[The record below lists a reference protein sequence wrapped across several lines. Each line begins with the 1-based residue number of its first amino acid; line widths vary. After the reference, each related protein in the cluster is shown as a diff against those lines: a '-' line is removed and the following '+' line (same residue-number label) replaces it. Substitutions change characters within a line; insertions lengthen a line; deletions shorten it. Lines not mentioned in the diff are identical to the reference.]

1 MDATDRKIIRE
12 LQINARLTNNDL
24 AERINLSPSP
34 CLRRVRNLEQQGVIE
49 GYTAV
54 IDQEKYGLAINAFVL
69 IRLEKQTDTL
79 IDEFEARIQEID
91 EVMECYVMTGS
102 SDYFLHIV
110 SDSLRSYEK
119 FMKQRLTKVPG
130 IGSIETSFAFGKIK
144 KTSTFPPL
152 SHFEEDFV

>member
-24 AERINLSPSP
+24 AGRINLSPSP
-34 CLRRVRNLEQQGVIE
+34 CLRRVRNLEQDGVIQ

-54 IDQEKYGLAINAFVL
+54 VDQEKYGLAINAFVL
-69 IRLEKQTDTL
+69 VRLERQTDAL
-79 IDEFEARIQEID
+79 IKEFEAQIQDID
-91 EVMECYVMTGS
+91 EVLECYLMTGS
-102 SDYFLHIV
+102 SDYLLHIV
-110 SDSLRSYEK
+110 SDSLKSYEK

-130 IGSIETSFAFGKIK
+130 IGSIETSFAFGKVK

-152 SHFEEDFV
+152 SLFE

>member
-1 MDATDRKIIRE
+1 MDTTDRKIIRE
-12 LQINARLTNNDL
+12 LQLNARLTNSDL

-34 CLRRVRNLEQQGVIE
+34 CLRRVRNLVQKGVIQ

-69 IRLEKQTDTL
+69 IRLEKQTEAL
-79 IDEFEARIQEID
+79 INEFEAHVQDID

-102 SDYFLHIV
+102 SDYLLHIV
-110 SDSLRSYEK
+110 SNSLKSYEK
-119 FMKQRLTKVPG
+119 FMKQCLTRVPG
-130 IGSIETSFAFGKIK
+130 IGSIETSFAFGKVK
-144 KTSTFPPL
+144 KTATFPPL

>member
-1 MDATDRKIIRE
+1 MDAVDRKIIRE
-12 LQINARLTNNDL
+12 LQVNARLTNNDL

-34 CLRRVRNLEQQGVIE
+34 CLRRVRTLEQKGVIT
-49 GYTAV
+49 GYTAM

-69 IRLEKQTDTL
+69 IKLEKHSEPL
-79 IDEFEARIQEID
+79 INEFETCIQDID

-110 SDSLRSYEK
+110 SDSLKSYEK

-144 KTSTFPPL
+144 KTSTYPPL
-152 SHFEEDFV
+152 SHFEEDFE